1 MQKPSSKEE
10 IERVALRMGLEK
22 ALRQY
27 PETLHRAA
35 SRVTDYATT
44 LPAGWTATTEPA

>member
-1 MQKPSSKEE
+1 MSKEE
-10 IERVALRMGLEK
+10 IEQLARRMRLEK

-27 PETLHRAA
+27 PQALELAA
-35 SRVTDYATT
+35 SRLTDYAAS